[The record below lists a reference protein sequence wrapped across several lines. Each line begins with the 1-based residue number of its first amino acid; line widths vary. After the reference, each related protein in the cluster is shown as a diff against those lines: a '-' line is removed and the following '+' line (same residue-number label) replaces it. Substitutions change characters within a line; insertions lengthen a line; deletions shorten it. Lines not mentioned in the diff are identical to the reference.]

1 LVERDG
7 LDAQAKLDRLFGS
20 DLIRVYERPR
30 AQACTQPIIVREH
43 S

>member
-1 LVERDG
+1 MVERDG
-7 LDAQAKLDRLFGS
+7 LDARAKLDQLFGP
-20 DLIRVYERPR
+20 DLIRVYERPG